1 MTNMDKQP
9 LISVIMA
16 TFNEEPEF
24 ITESIQSI
32 LDQTYTNFEFIILDD
47 SNDDDTKTAIDRL
60 ASSDSRIKVI
70 RKKERMGFVPAL
82 NEGLRMA
89 KGDFIA
95 RMDGD
100 DISYPYRFEIQLKY
114 LRQHPEVDIL
124 GGALDIIDEKGCISS
139 CRFYPLQGL
148 SLKFYTILR
157 DPIAHPTVMMRKER
171 LKKWQYDESYKR
183 GEDIELW
190 LRLRNKGAKIRNLKK
205 PLLKYRV
212 IPNMET
218 KRDSFHFKYVYRARL
233 SNFNWKYCGFDIPS
247 LIAAYMYQRLPVSL
261 VRFVYG
267 KENKTESKKN

>member
-1 MTNMDKQP
+1 MTNMDKKP
-9 LISVIMA
+9 LVSVIMA
-16 TFNEEPEF
+16 TFNETPEF

-47 SNDDDTKTAIDRL
+47 STNDDTKTAIDKM
-60 ASSDSRIKVI
+60 ASRDSRIKII
-70 RKKERMGFVPAL
+70 RKTERMGFVPAL
-82 NEGLRMA
+82 NEGLRIA

-100 DISYPYRFEIQLKY
+100 DISYPYRFEVQLKY
-114 LRQHPEVDIL
+114 FSEHPEVDIL
-124 GGALDIIDEKGCISS
+124 GGALDIINEDGNVIS
-139 CRFYPLQGL
+139 RRIYPLQGL
-148 SLKFYTILR
+148 PLKFYTILR
-157 DPIAHPTVMMRKER
+157 DPIAHPTVMMRRER
-171 LKKWQYDESYKR
+171 LKQWQYDESYRR

-190 LRLRNKGAKIRNLKK
+190 LRLRNEGANMRNIGN

-218 KRDSFHFKYVYRARL
+218 KRDSNHFKYVYRARL

-267 KENKTESKKN
+267 KENKTESPKN

>member
-1 MTNMDKQP
+1 MDKQP

-16 TFNEEPEF
+16 TFNEKPKF

-32 LDQTYTNFEFIILDD
+32 LDQTYSNFEFIILDD
-47 SNDDDTKTAIDRL
+47 STNDDTKTAIDKL
-60 ASSDSRIKVI
+60 ASRDSRIKII
-70 RKKERMGFVPAL
+70 RKDERMGFVPAL
-82 NEGLRMA
+82 NEGLRLA

-100 DISYPYRFEIQLKY
+100 DISYPYRFQMQIDY
-114 LRQHPEVDIL
+114 LREHPEIDIL
-124 GGALDIIDEKGCISS
+124 GGALDIIDEKSNVSS
-139 CRFYPLQGL
+139 HRIYPMQGL

-157 DPIAHPTVMMRKER
+157 DPIAHPTVMIRKER

-190 LRLRNKGAKIRNLKK
+190 LRLRNKGAQMSNLQK

-218 KRDSFHFKYVYRARL
+218 KRDSYHFKYVYKARL
-233 SNFNWKYCGFDIPS
+233 NNFNWKYCGFDIPS

-261 VRFVYG
+261 VRLVYG
-267 KENKTESKKN
+267 KENKTEC